1 MRQSMVTRRG
11 ILAGMLGGS
20 GALLLAACGQATM
33 TSEPD
38 ADMAEKPAAEAKPA
52 EPETVTLNAIC
63 YTDAQG
69 ADYQRTINGYKDEVS
84 AKSRPYH

>member
-1 MRQSMVTRRG
+1 MLQNRATRRG
-11 ILAGMLGGS
+11 ALAGMLGGS

-52 EPETVTLNAIC
+52 EMETVLLNAIC
-63 YTDAQG
+63 YTEAQG
-69 ADYQRTINGYKDEVS
+69 GDYQRTY
-84 AKSRPYH
+84 